1 MNTNRQQGIT
11 VLSLFDG
18 MSCGQIAL
26 RELGIKVKTYY
37 ASEIDKYAIAQ
48 TQLNFPDT
56 VQLGSVTDIRAK
68 DLPKIDLLIGGSPC
82 QGFSIAG
89 KRLNFNDPRS
99 ALFFEFVRVLEEGR
113 EQNPDVLFLLENVK
127 MKKQYKDAISEV
139 LGLQPVEINS
149 ALVSAQNRVRLYW
162 TNIRTRK
169 VGLFEEVYTDI
180 AQPADRGLMLK
191 DILQDDVEQRYYLKE
206 ASIKKIILH
215 AERHK
220 AKGNGFKAD
229 IRLPDMKSCCQ
240 TVGGKD
246 RYNLVM
252 VQRGH
257 GYNKGGII
265 EDKAPTLTA
274 NCWEQ
279 NNYVAKRKVIH
290 LNEAKESNN
299 NTQPFYNN
307 CVYNT
312 CGISPAVCSS
322 TLKGN
327 AILLVVGAIRRLT
340 PIETAR
346 LQTIPSWYKWQCS
359 ETQQYKMLGNGWT
372 VEVIKHIFSYINN
385 KQHGKQDKES
395 RN

>member
-26 RELGIKVKTYY
+26 RELGINVKTYY
-37 ASEIDKYAIAQ
+37 ASEIDKYAIEQ

-56 VQLGSVTDIRAK
+56 VQLGSVTDIRGK

-82 QGFSIAG
+82 QGFSFAG
-89 KRLNFNDPRS
+89 KMLNFNDPRS
-99 ALFFEFVRVLEEGR
+99 ALFFEFVRVLEEVR

-162 TNIRTRK
+162 TNISTRK

-180 AQPADRGLMLK
+180 PQPADRGLLLK
-191 DILQDDVEQRYYLKE
+191 DILQDEVEQRYYLKE

-240 TVGGKD
+240 AVGGKG
-246 RYNLVM
+246 RYDLVM

-265 EDKAPTLTA
+265 E
-274 NCWEQ
+274 Q
-279 NNYVAKRKVIH
+279 NNYVAERKVIQ

-307 CVYNT
+307 RVYNT

-327 AILLVVGAIRRLT
+327 AILLVGGGNK
-340 PIETAR
+340 
-346 LQTIPSWYKWQCS
+346 TIN
-359 ETQQYKMLGNGWT
+359 THRNGT
-372 VEVIKHIFSYINN
+372 SSNN
-385 KQHGKQDKES
+385 TLMV
-395 RN
+395 